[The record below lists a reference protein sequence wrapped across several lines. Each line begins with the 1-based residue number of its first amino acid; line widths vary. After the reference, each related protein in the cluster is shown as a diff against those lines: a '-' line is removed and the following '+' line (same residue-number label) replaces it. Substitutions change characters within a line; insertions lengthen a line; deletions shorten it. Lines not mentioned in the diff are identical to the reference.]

1 MSATDADPA
10 RRVDDLLR
18 GAWVLAALARAADTG
33 DPLEPELG
41 EALGAAG
48 CAERSAGRW
57 RLLPEYRSLVDASRP
72 AGRAALPDRIGRM
85 LHWAGDAAEGLPADA
100 REHSDAELRDEGDE
114 SGRRFTALLDTLAE
128 ADGALRDLLGS
139 PGLRFLDV
147 GTGTG
152 AVAAAVVGRVPSA
165 VAVGVDR
172 DARVLGLAAERVERG
187 GLGDRVRLRRQDA
200 SEIADSGAFDLAWLP
215 LSVLAPGAARAA
227 LPRVRAA
234 LRPGGVLI
242 AATALKEESREGP
255 GTGHDGAD
263 RDRLAQALTRWRMA
277 RAGIAAW
284 PPGEAADHLREAG
297 FTAVRRPGAHG
308 HPVAALLACAP
319 ETRSARPHD
328 GPGTGAENGAGD
340 R

>member
-57 RLLPEYRSLVDASRP
+57 RLLPEYRALVEASRP

-85 LHWAGDAAEGLPADA
+85 LHWAADAAQGRPADA

-114 SGRRFTALLDTLAE
+114 SGRGFAALLDTLAG
-128 ADGALRDLLGS
+128 ADADLRALLGC
-139 PGLRFLDV
+139 PHLHFLDV

-152 AVAAAVVGRVPSA
+152 AVAAAVAERVPGA
-165 VAVGVDR
+165 GAVGVDR
-172 DARVLGLAAERVERG
+172 DAHVLGLAAERVERA
-187 GLGDRVRLRRQDA
+187 GLGDRLRLRRQDV
-200 SEIADSGAFDLAWLP
+200 SDLADSGAFDLVWLP
-215 LSVLAPGAARAA
+215 LSVLTPEAARAA

-234 LRPGGVLI
+234 LRPGGILI
-242 AATALKEESREGP
+242 AATALQEEPRDRPGPRHEGP
-255 GTGHDGAD
+255 D
-263 RDRLAQALTRWRMA
+263 RDRLAYALTRWRMA

-284 PPGEAADHLREAG
+284 TPGEAADRLREAG
-297 FTAVRRPGAHG
+297 FAAVRRPGADG
-308 HPVAALLACAP
+308 HAAAAVLAGAP
-319 ETRSARPHD
+319 SIL
-328 GPGTGAENGAGD
+328 
-340 R
+340 